1 MKRTLRILALVFAMM
16 FLFNVVAFADD
27 APRQAGLSEKTSWD
41 KNAEVNEK
49 YAPRVKVMEN
59 GVKVQKTPF
68 NNTALDTQAGDVESK
83 TITAWNNYFLNADN
97 RGCTACHSVEDALE
111 MMESYHGIIYMGY
124 DTEQGLQNC
133 FGCHSFYDNYMRE
146 AIHTLHE
153 RQLRVLPLHC
163 KTRRR
168 HH

>member
-1 MKRTLRILALVFAMM
+1 MKKTLRILALVFAMM

-27 APRQAGLSEKTSWD
+27 APRQADLSERTSWE

-68 NNTALDTQAGDVESK
+68 NNNALDTQAGDVESK

-111 MMESYHGIIYMGY
+111 MMETYHGIIYMGY
-124 DTEQGLQNC
+124 NT
-133 FGCHSFYDNYMRE
+133 
-146 AIHTLHE
+146 
-153 RQLRVLPLHC
+153 
-163 KTRRR
+163 
-168 HH
+168 